1 MYIQLI
7 QASNGWQA
15 ESFLNLGGDRFLV
28 ITTAHSETRAN
39 TLVTR
44 ATVLLRID
52 GSGPV
57 HDDGDA
63 ERVGDFDLLVSVFTC
78 EALHE
83 QHLRVRHALA
93 MSKLPWILGQIRLH
107 YSDALGPIDDTCRE
121 EAWGERA
128 LEVAHG

>member
-1 MYIQLI
+1 MYIQLT

-15 ESFLNLGGDRFLV
+15 ESFLDLGGDRFLA

-57 HDDGDA
+57 HDDGNA
-63 ERVGDFDLLVSVFTC
+63 ERVGDFDLLISVCTC
-78 EALHE
+78 EPLHE
-83 QHLRVRHALA
+83 QHLRMHHALA
-93 MSKLPWILGQIRLH
+93 LSKLPRILGQVRLH

-121 EAWGERA
+121 EAWAERA